1 MITMPGNGDDFL
13 SRYCTV
19 IIVVYVMTDHY
30 IMDNDSHYDK
40 TPFIFSILLYTYPV
54 SPTSCFLLLYLFPLT
69 LLVSLLFLDY
79 QCYVL
84 ISI

>member
-1 MITMPGNGDDFL
+1 
-13 SRYCTV
+13 
-19 IIVVYVMTDHY
+19 MTDHY